1 MTRQRTI
8 TRSVH
13 AIGVGVHSGKKARLT
28 LRPAP
33 IGHGIQFV
41 RRDVQGSR
49 PIRALATQ
57 VSDTLLSTSIA
68 ADGVQIS
75 TVEHLMSALWGL
87 GIDNL
92 RIELRGEEV
101 PILDGSAG
109 PFVDLLRS
117 AGIVVLDAPREFIR
131 IKREVR
137 VAQGDAVAT
146 LRPYAGFRARYT
158 FVADHPVYNRYPK
171 RALVDFGTASYVDDV
186 SRARSFGLV
195 DELPQ
200 AHAIRKCLG
209 SSLEN
214 AVGISAEG
222 VMNPDGL
229 RYEDE
234 FVRHKILDAIGDLYL
249 LGKPVLGEFEGYK
262 SGHSLNNQLA
272 RTLLR
277 VRDSWEIVTEAN
289 DDSLVRVGVRA
300 LEEAVAGNRRV

>member
-8 TRSVH
+8 SRAVH
-13 AIGVGVHSGKKARLT
+13 AIGVGVHSGRKARLT

-33 IGHGIQFV
+33 AGHGIQFV
-41 RRDVQGSR
+41 RKDVRASR
-49 PIRALATQ
+49 PIRALANQ
-57 VSDTLLSTSIA
+57 VTDTLLSTSIA
-68 ADGVQIS
+68 SDGVQIS

-117 AGIVVLDAPREFIR
+117 GDIVVLEAPREFIR

-137 VAQGDAVAT
+137 VAQGDAVAI
-146 LRPYAGFRARYT
+146 LRPYAGFRASYT

-171 RALVDFGTASYVDDV
+171 RAVIDFASASYADDV

-195 DELPQ
+195 GELPQ

-209 SSLEN
+209 SSLDN
-214 AVGISAEG
+214 AVGISDDG
-222 VMNPDGL
+222 VLNPEGL

-262 SGHSLNNQLA
+262 SGHALNNQLA

-277 VRDSWEIVTEAN
+277 VRDSWELVTEDN
-289 DDSLVRVGVRA
+289 DDSHVRVGVRA
-300 LEEAVAGNRRV
+300 LEDAVAGTQRV